1 MPSQKLPV
9 SYHRADRLATLYLF
23 HPLRRLRASGEAHIA
38 VLMYHS
44 ISDRN
49 GQGVHPYYETTTSTD
64 IFAQQM
70 RFLHDHGY
78 SAIGLTELLK
88 FVTYGKPL
96 GKSVAIT
103 FDDGYGDFYT
113 EAFPILSRY
122 GFAATVFLPTG
133 YIGKTTKQFKNRDC
147 LTWGEVRELHRAG
160 VTFGSHT
167 VTHPQLTES
176 TSGQLEYEL
185 RQSKETIE
193 EQIGAPILA
202 FSYPFAFPEGRREFT
217 GRLRDK
223 LQGCGYECGVCTA
236 VGTVGPG
243 GDRFFLKR
251 LPVNSWDDVRLFKA
265 KLEGGYDW
273 LHGVQYTAKLIKVRR
288 H

>member
-1 MPSQKLPV
+1 V
-9 SYHRADRLATLYLF
+9 SYHRADRLATLYFF
-23 HPLRRLRASGEAHIA
+23 HPLHRIHAREEARIPI
-38 VLMYHS
+38 LMYHS
-44 ISDRN
+44 ISSGN
-49 GQGVHPYYETTTSTD
+49 GQSAHPYYDTTTSADT
-64 IFAQQM
+64 FAQQM
-70 RFLHDHGY
+70 HFLRGDGY
-78 SAIGLTELLK
+78 SAIDLTELLK
-88 FVTYGKPL
+88 FVAHGKPL

-103 FDDGYGDFYT
+103 FDDGYRDFYT
-113 EAFPILSRY
+113 QAFPVLNRY

-133 YIGKTTKQFKNRDC
+133 YIDRMTKQFKNKDC

-176 TSGQLEYEL
+176 SSGQLEYEL

-193 EQIGAPILA
+193 EQIGAAVRA
-202 FSYPFAFPEGRREFT
+202 FSYPFAFPEGKREFT

-223 LQGCGYECGVCTA
+223 LQACGYECGVCTA
-236 VGTVGPG
+236 VGTVAQDA
-243 GDRFFLKR
+243 DRFFLKR

-273 LHGVQYTAKLIKVRR
+273 LHRVQYAKKLVKARIS
-288 H
+288 